1 MPLLDKIFSKKV
13 IVWCLI
19 TFVLVV
25 ILYFGF
31 RYFSAQ
37 RYNRESNEMKA
48 AFFVLLDNGSHD
60 EIMESWPEVYTR
72 FRDDNAFL
80 EEFSDEIFDMYV
92 SYYQS
97 RFIESIID
105 EEKFLLCRNFYS
117 FLEKDSF
124 EMTVSAIYD
133 DYLGKSI
140 DYRTFISAMND
151 FYLFSLY
158 ESPKIVELLDLASL
172 IYDSRQSYLLAE
184 SNHRTGEYDKA
195 IELYK
200 NVIPQDIIYYPLAI
214 EKIDECIELLRVKIA
229 NGN

>member
-13 IVWCLI
+13 IVWCFI
-19 TFVLVV
+19 AFVLVV

-37 RYNRESNEMKA
+37 RYYRESNEMKA

-72 FRDDNAFL
+72 FRDDNTFL
-80 EEFSDEIFDMYV
+80 EDFSDEIFDMYV

-97 RFIESIID
+97 RFIEGIID

-158 ESPKIVELLDLASL
+158 ESPRIVELLDL
-172 IYDSRQSYLLAE
+172 
-184 SNHRTGEYDKA
+184 
-195 IELYK
+195 
-200 NVIPQDIIYYPLAI
+200 
-214 EKIDECIELLRVKIA
+214 
-229 NGN
+229 